1 MASGCRTRV
10 SRLIAAAVEPNQG
23 DVNDMTE
30 AATEIAQLAPS
41 DLLGLC
47 LGVIGALMVLFG
59 AYYAS
64 VLISKDP
71 REIEP
76 QQKLTAVGLLLF
88 GLVLSLAGLSGA
100 LWTELTVGEPPAS
113 AGDSSSH

>member
-1 MASGCRTRV
+1 MSD
-10 SRLIAAAVEPNQG
+10 AV
-23 DVNDMTE
+23 
-30 AATEIAQLAPS
+30 TEIAQLAPS

-47 LGVIGALMVLFG
+47 LGVIGALLVLFG

-71 REIEP
+71 RDIEP
-76 QQKLTAVGLLLF
+76 GQKLTAVGLLLF

-100 LWTELTVGEPPAS
+100 LWTELTQDLPSAS
-113 AGDSSSH
+113 AGDSASH